1 MAEKHQKQI
10 DFTASIEWRGNKTGE
25 IFVDEEKHS
34 RGLVNPPPVFGGI
47 EGSYNPEH
55 LLLAAVASCTMSSF
69 LYYVNANKIDL
80 ISYSNSVKG
89 TLTKGKDGFS
99 FTNILI
105 NAQIAVS
112 SGNKEKAEEAA
123 RLGHRF
129 CLISNSLNSQI
140 EHRFNVWEVEKTVE
154 KL

>member
-1 MAEKHQKQI
+1 MAEQQPKQI
-10 DFTASIEWRGNKTGE
+10 DFTASIEWRGYKIGE

-47 EGSYNPEH
+47 HGSYNPEH

-69 LYYVNANKIDL
+69 LYFVNANKIEL
-80 ISYSNSVKG
+80 ISYSNSVRG

-99 FTNILI
+99 FTNIYI
-105 NAQIAVS
+105 DVQITVAT
-112 SGNKEKAEEAA
+112 GNKEKAEEAA

-129 CLISNSLNSQI
+129 CLISNSLNSQV
-140 EHRFNVWEVEKTVE
+140 EHKFTVLEVEKSEQLT
-154 KL
+154 

>member
-1 MAEKHQKQI
+1 MAEHQPKQI
-10 DFTASIEWRGNKTGE
+10 DFTAGIEWRGHKIGE

-47 EGSYNPEH
+47 QGSYNPEH

-69 LYYVNANKIDL
+69 LYFVSTNKIDL
-80 ISYSNSVKG
+80 ISYENSVKG

-99 FTNILI
+99 FTHIFI
-105 NAQIAVS
+105 DAQITVAT
-112 SGNKEKAEEAA
+112 GNKEKAEEAA

-129 CLISNSLNSQI
+129 CLISNSLNAQV
-140 EHRFNVWEVEKTVE
+140 ENRFTVLEIEKTE
-154 KL
+154 QES